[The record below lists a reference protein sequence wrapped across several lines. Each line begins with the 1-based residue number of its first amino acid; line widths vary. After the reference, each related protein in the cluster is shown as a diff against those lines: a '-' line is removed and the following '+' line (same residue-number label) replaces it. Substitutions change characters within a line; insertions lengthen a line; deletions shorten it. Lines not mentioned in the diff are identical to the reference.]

1 MKMSRTIFSL
11 LVGLAVSCSWGQA
24 WSDAY
29 NKALGHVRE
38 QQWMQARE
46 AFKSAVADRGD
57 DQSGSTR
64 LPGPVTAQRVWR
76 NGSPYSPNFGA
87 AYTGFKAAAAISEE
101 QEKST
106 LLREIAAEFEAL
118 IAKGNHSKE
127 TYFFLGQTY
136 ALLRDV
142 QQQQS
147 LDTRMQTLGAGK
159 LNFKIDPEIIQ
170 PEDLTAVAS
179 TFGSGNGTNNANTV
193 IAGTTN
199 PTGSSMGTAAKL
211 QDKFALLIGNS
222 ETKLDSLKVG
232 FAANDAQLLREKL
245 VQFAGYEERNVDVVQ
260 NANVAQMRASIAALA
275 ERATPESTVFLFF
288 SGVGVNLDGKDY
300 LAGIET
306 GSATDSSAMLAK
318 MELYQPF
325 IKKGCKIFAFF
336 QVNRPIVKGYYF
348 GKEEPMFGAIAQTQ
362 ATIPGAT
369 VGSIVRTNATYGLF
383 SDAMGSVLQ
392 EIRSNRVPVL
402 EFAWQVSSRMKG
414 STQVGTSGGGSNQT
428 LTLPVII
435 NMDPERTGF

>member
-29 NKALGHVRE
+29 NRALGHVRE

-46 AFKSAVADRGD
+46 AFKAAVADRGD
-57 DQSGSTR
+57 DQSGATR

-76 NGSPYSPNFGA
+76 NGAPYSPNFGA
-87 AYTGFKAAAAISEE
+87 AYSGFKASAAMTEE
-101 QEKST
+101 TEKNA
-106 LLREIAAEFEAL
+106 LLREVAAEFEAL
-118 IAKGNHSKE
+118 LAKNNNSKE
-127 TYFFLGQTY
+127 TFYFLNQTY
-136 ALLRDV
+136 AALRDV

-147 LDTRMQTLGAGK
+147 LDTRMQSLGAGK
-159 LNFKIDPEIIQ
+159 MNFKVDAEIVQ

-179 TFGSGNGTNNANTV
+179 ALGTGTGTNNSNTI
-193 IAGTTN
+193 IAGSVNTTGA
-199 PTGSSMGTAAKL
+199 TMGTAAKL
-211 QDKFALLIGNS
+211 QDKFALLIGNT
-222 ETKLDSLKVG
+222 ETKLESLKVG

-275 ERATPESTVFLFF
+275 ERATPESTIFIFF
-288 SGVGVNLDGKDY
+288 SGVGVNLDGKDF

-306 GSATDSSAMLAK
+306 DSATNSAAMLAK
-318 MELYQPF
+318 MDLYQPF

-369 VGSIVRTNATYGLF
+369 VGGIVRTNSTYGLF

-414 STQVGTSGGGSNQT
+414 STQVGNSGGGSNQT